1 LAIINLKILF
11 ILPEYYPHSGGGIS
25 TYYLHYI
32 KALKTHVKEI
42 KVIVGSGY
50 TQSNEK
56 YDLEGIN
63 IEYLK
68 PELYQNQL
76 EKFSRFD
83 LLPEYKKNI
92 AAAWAMWEQAGQGHD
107 FDLVE
112 CTDFGLGFIP
122 WLVNHQIPV
131 ITRLHGSSGQ
141 IEMFEPDLK
150 EALLG
155 DLFRHTELNLL
166 KYADRLI
173 THSVT
178 NQTFWKNILNQEV
191 TWIPPVFPQLFT
203 SIPYLEKAHFG
214 IVAGRIQQWKGPD
227 ILCKAIQELGDE
239 DILIKWYGKD
249 TNYDN
254 KNSKSTQLKNEYPT
268 IWGTKIIAH
277 KPIEHTNLQLIQQ
290 QAQYA
295 IIPSTWDMYNFTGL
309 EYMVA
314 GTVLICS
321 DGAGVS
327 ELIENG
333 INGFKYQKE
342 DHVALANCIKKVLA
356 LSKNEYES
364 MVINARNTLTKKLYT
379 LTLIEANLLEY
390 KKASAEFIPTNANDY
405 QVALFQSSETKYFI
419 DGLLDKQPLN
429 KLIAYLFKR
438 IRKKI

>member
-1 LAIINLKILF
+1 MTLSNLKILF

-32 KALKTHVKEI
+32 KALKPHVQEI
-42 KVIVGSGY
+42 KVMVGSGY

-56 YDLEGIN
+56 YDLDGIS

-68 PELYQNQL
+68 PGHYQNQL

-92 AAAWAMWEQAGQGHD
+92 AAAWAMWEQADQGSG

-141 IEMFEPDLK
+141 IELFEPDLK
-150 EALLG
+150 EGLLG

-166 KYADRLI
+166 KYADQLI
-173 THSVT
+173 THSLT

-191 TWIPPVFPQLFT
+191 TWIPPVFSQLFT
-203 SIPYLEKAHFG
+203 SIPYFEKAHFG

-227 ILCKAIQELGDE
+227 ILCKAIQALGNE

-249 TNYDN
+249 TNYDH
-254 KNSKSTQLKNEYPT
+254 KDSKSTQLKKEYPT
-268 IWGTKIIAH
+268 IWGTKIIAQT
-277 KPIEHTNLQLIQQ
+277 PIEHTNLQLIQQ
-290 QAQYA
+290 KARYA

-327 ELIENG
+327 ELIEDG
-333 INGFKYQKE
+333 INGFKYHKE
-342 DHVALANCIKKVLA
+342 DHLALANCIRKVLA
-356 LSKNEYES
+356 LSNNEYDT
-364 MVINARNTLTKKLYT
+364 MVTNARNTLTSKLCT
-379 LTLIEANLLEY
+379 LALIEANLLAY
-390 KKASAEFIPTNANDY
+390 KKASAEFIPRVADDY
-405 QVALFQSSETKYFI
+405 QVALFQSSETKYII
-419 DGLLDKQPLN
+419 DGLLDKQPLK
-429 KLIAYLFKR
+429 KLITYLLKR